1 MILFPIL
8 IALQSAP
15 AQPAL
20 DTTPAPWPDDER
32 ELGMVDAYST
42 DSDAKARLTMASFA
56 ACVAD
61 NSGDKVAEVLTRD
74 FRTTEYRNGLRNLS
88 RANEGCARKVGLRG
102 SMRMNNLPFAAA
114 LAEEMLRRDPAP
126 LKARLAKAANG
137 AEAPTFAPSDAVAM
151 CVARSAPDEVAT
163 LFATAPAS
171 AEEKAALAPVETVA
185 GMCSRDARLEI
196 SPIGLRSIVATASYR
211 LLAAQE
217 G

>member
-8 IALQSAP
+8 LALQPAP

-20 DTTPAPWPDDER
+20 DNTPAPWPDDER
-32 ELGMVDAYST
+32 EMGMVDAYSA
-42 DSDAKARLTMASFA
+42 DSKPEARLTMARYA

-61 NSGDKVAEVLTRD
+61 ASTAKVADVLTRD

-102 SMRMNNLPFAAA
+102 SLRMANLPFAAA
-114 LAEEMLRRDPAP
+114 LAEDMLRRDPAP
-126 LKARLAKAANG
+126 LNARLAKAATG
-137 AEAPTFAPSDAVAM
+137 AEAATYAPSDAVAM
-151 CVARSAPDEVAT
+151 CIARSAPDEVAG
-163 LFATAPAS
+163 LLSSAPGTPD
-171 AEEKAALAPVETVA
+171 EQGALAKVA
-185 GMCSRDARLEI
+185 PIAAMCSRNAKLEI

-217 G
+217 S